1 MLTDVPARSGLPTQL
16 SAGYPMVFT
25 TKLDEVRAFYLD
37 VLGCEATIDVPGRYL
52 QVRLTTGE
60 GAPELGFMIVEE
72 GAPNYTSG
80 GFLLSVPVGDA
91 DAVQAALEK
100 AGVPIA
106 MPVEDKPW
114 GWRSV
119 YVVDPAGVTLDFFHV
134 ARAYEG

>member
-1 MLTDVPARSGLPTQL
+1 MLTDVTLRPGLPAQL
-16 SAGYPMVFT
+16 TAGYPMVFT
-25 TKLDEVRAFYLD
+25 SRLAEVRAFYLD

-60 GAPELGFMIVEE
+60 GAPELGFMIAEE
-72 GAPNYTSG
+72 GAPVYTSG

-91 DAVQAALEK
+91 DAVQAKLEA
-100 AGVPIA
+100 AGVAIA

-119 YVVDPAGVTLDFFHV
+119 YVVDPAGVMLDFFHV
-134 ARAYEG
+134 ARPYED

>member
-16 SAGYPMVFT
+16 TAGYPMVFT
-25 TKLDEVRAFYLD
+25 DKLAEVKAFYLD
-37 VLGCEATIDVPGRYL
+37 VLGCEATIDVPDRYL
-52 QVRLTTGE
+52 QVRLTSGE
-60 GAPELGFMIVEE
+60 GAPEIGFMIVEN

-91 DAVQAALEK
+91 DAVQAKLQD

-106 MPVEDKPW
+106 VPVEDKPW

-119 YVVDPAGVTLDFFHV
+119 YIVDPAGVMLDFFHV
-134 ARAYEG
+134 AREYGT